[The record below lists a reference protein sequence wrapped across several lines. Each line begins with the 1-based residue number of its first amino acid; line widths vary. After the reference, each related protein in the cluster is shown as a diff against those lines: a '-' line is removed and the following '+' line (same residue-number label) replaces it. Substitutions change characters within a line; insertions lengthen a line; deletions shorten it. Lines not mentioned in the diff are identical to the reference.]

1 MVYSNFKPVEG
12 LLTGDTVISLD
23 WRAIKLIITN
33 QSATKT
39 LKFKFSESGE
49 YGTLNPTE
57 EATISGLYQKKIYLR
72 ASSGE
77 VNYRVWAF
85 G

>member
-1 MVYSNFKPVEG
+1 VVYSNFIPDEG
-12 LLTGDTVISLD
+12 AVSGDKTITFP
-23 WRAIKLIITN
+23 WKAIKLVITN
-33 QSATKT
+33 QSSTKQ

-57 EATISGLYQKKIYLR
+57 EATISGLYQKKVYLR
-72 ASSGE
+72 APSGE
-77 VNYRVWAF
+77 VSYRVWAF

>member
-1 MVYSNFKPVEG
+1 MVYSNFVPDED
-12 LLTGDTVISLD
+12 LLIGDKIISFD

-33 QSATKT
+33 QSSTNN
-39 LKFKFSESGE
+39 LQFKFKESGE
-49 YGTLNPTE
+49 YGILRPTE
-57 EATISGLYQKKIYLR
+57 EVTISGLYQKKVYLR
-72 ASSGE
+72 ASNGE